1 VDLFRRKGVLLAG
14 KENGCG
20 KWGSMMFNKRAK
32 STVPRHKRL
41 NRASRL
47 QAAKHWLHKYQGK
60 NLLHGYSKHF
70 GVDLLCAIVELQMLN
85 VSLDEKYVNKVKQ
98 SVEGLI
104 KAREKRKEELR
115 RKEGLS
121 VDPYSDETFSF
132 ITGYT
137 DGGAPYG
144 ITWEEQTEI
153 GMEDEDGIDGI
164 PF

>member
-1 VDLFRRKGVLLAG
+1 
-14 KENGCG
+14 
-20 KWGSMMFNKRAK
+20 M
-32 STVPRHKRL
+32 
-41 NRASRL
+41 
-47 QAAKHWLHKYQGK
+47 
-60 NLLHGYSKHF
+60 HGYSKHF

-85 VSLDEKYVNKVKQ
+85 VSLDEKYVNKVKK

-121 VDPYSDETFSF
+121 EDPYSDETFSF
-132 ITGYT
+132 IAGYT